1 MARFSGTRAVA
12 ITQPGGAAAAL
23 GLLIVAWPLAWAPG
37 WAYVVAVLVPE
48 NRAITKHSRPAPA
61 GRGAAC

>member
-12 ITQPGGAAAAL
+12 ITQPGGTAAAL

-37 WAYVVAVLVPE
+37 WAYVVAVL
-48 NRAITKHSRPAPA
+48 
-61 GRGAAC
+61 GASATMR